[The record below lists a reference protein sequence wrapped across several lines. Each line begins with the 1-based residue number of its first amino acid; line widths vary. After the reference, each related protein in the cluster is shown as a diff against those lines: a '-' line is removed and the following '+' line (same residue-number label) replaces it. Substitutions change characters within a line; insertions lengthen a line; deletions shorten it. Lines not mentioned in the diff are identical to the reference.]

1 MQRLYHSQH
10 RMMQHSLDNFLL
22 IGIIVGPFGVRGQV
36 KLKTITDQPE
46 HLETAIQTIYVRPH
60 SRHPKPTLP
69 VAYNL
74 LKASLH
80 KPGLMILT
88 LKGITTRTA
97 GEHLRQAEVFIHE
110 DDSLP
115 LDDDEYFI
123 HELYTMQVVTV
134 EGSIIGQVYD
144 VLETGAN
151 NVLVVRRDGDSDA
164 LIPMTHEV
172 VQQIDRTAGRLI
184 IQPLEGLFP

>member
-1 MQRLYHSQH
+1 
-10 RMMQHSLDNFLL
+10 
-22 IGIIVGPFGVRGQV
+22 
-36 KLKTITDQPE
+36 
-46 HLETAIQTIYVRPH
+46 
-60 SRHPKPTLP
+60 
-69 VAYNL
+69 
-74 LKASLH
+74 
-80 KPGLMILT
+80 MILR

-97 GEHLRQAEVFIHE
+97 GENLRQAEVFIHE

-134 EGSIIGQVYD
+134 AGSIIGQVYD

-151 NVLVVRRDGDSDA
+151 NVLVVRREGDSDA